1 MLGLLVP
8 ALISFLLE
16 GAALKSA
23 NKHSLVLHENSLQWL
38 MKIGKKYPQVN
49 IPKKKAITVKSLC
62 VYLLFVGI
70 QKVHVGFFRTAS
82 KTRECG

>member
-1 MLGLLVP
+1 MWLIFLGAEMLGLLVP

-16 GAALKSA
+16 GVALKSA

-49 IPKKKAITVKSLC
+49 IPFSAKNFYVQT
-62 VYLLFVGI
+62 G
-70 QKVHVGFFRTAS
+70 Q
-82 KTRECG
+82 